1 MWRLTRRWSEIEGR
15 GWMICSGAE
24 PFFLP
29 GGPQGVLLVHGF
41 TGSPADLLLLGRFL
55 QARGCTVLGVRL
67 AGHATSEEDLSRQT
81 AEDWLDS
88 VRDGAALLRGCT
100 RTLSVV
106 GHSLGGVLAFLL
118 AMEQPLRR
126 IVSLATP
133 VDIAPERGADQLPPR
148 SLCAG
153 RYAPKRRRRMRD
165 VPPAVNESYA
175 RMPLVSVHEL
185 FDVIARMKE
194 HLGEVAQPT
203 LIMHSKCDHTA
214 APESARYLYEHIAS
228 REKELVWLE
237 RSGHLLPLDVE
248 RQTVFEKT
256 ADFLARGGAR

>member
-118 AMEQPLRR
+118 AMEQPLQR

-133 VDIAPERGADQLPPR
+133 VDIAPERGADQLGWE
-148 SLCAG
+148 LDKLLTMTLQAM
-153 RYAPKRRRRMRD
+153 AATED
-165 VPPAVNESYA
+165 ELNA
-175 RMPLVSVHEL
+175 RLSEY
-185 FDVIARMKE
+185 
-194 HLGEVAQPT
+194 G
-203 LIMHSKCDHTA
+203 S
-214 APESARYLYEHIAS
+214 
-228 REKELVWLE
+228 
-237 RSGHLLPLDVE
+237 
-248 RQTVFEKT
+248 
-256 ADFLARGGAR
+256 

>member
-1 MWRLTRRWSEIEGR
+1 
-15 GWMICSGAE
+15 MICSGAE

-100 RTLSVV
+100 QTLSVV

-165 VPPAVNESYA
+165 VPPAVNESYTG
-175 RMPLVSVHEL
+175 
-185 FDVIARMKE
+185 
-194 HLGEVAQPT
+194 LGDSYNYGIRI
-203 LIMHSKCDHTA
+203 LH
-214 APESARYLYEHIAS
+214 
-228 REKELVWLE
+228 
-237 RSGHLLPLDVE
+237 PLDDGSGLIAGMANPFNL
-248 RQTVFEKT
+248 RP
-256 ADFLARGGAR
+256 DGGWELRLLNEGAPAATGKPIAKPRR